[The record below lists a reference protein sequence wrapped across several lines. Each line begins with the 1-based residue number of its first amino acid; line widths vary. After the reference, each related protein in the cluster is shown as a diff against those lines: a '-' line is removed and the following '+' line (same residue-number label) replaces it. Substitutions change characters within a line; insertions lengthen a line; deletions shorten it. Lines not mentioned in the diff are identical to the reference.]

1 MFTEVEAARLLYLD
15 GLLAQAELHLS
26 RARDAEARI
35 LALGRGAPPPGES
48 SHGIEAGARPSGAGL
63 PRRELWNQLRAAAR
77 AHRRLARRAW
87 MERMGLDRPG
97 RRAAA
102 AAATLAL
109 LGALGAGVWHI
120 RTTYVPP
127 PLPSNLVLP
136 LVPTYNTLFVQ
147 YADLQRRME
156 PGTRADARGIRGFAD
171 MATVLLGRVRRDR
184 SMEISLDATNAY
196 TLRFFSKD
204 QAVAEL
210 SLTATPAVDG
220 LRVERRE
227 VPAGAVKTG
236 YDRID
241 INHDQ
246 GEGLHFMGHLLLGA
260 SLLDAAPDG
269 GIKPPG

>member
-1 MFTEVEAARLLYLD
+1 
-15 GLLAQAELHLS
+15 
-26 RARDAEARI
+26 
-35 LALGRGAPPPGES
+35 
-48 SHGIEAGARPSGAGL
+48 
-63 PRRELWNQLRAAAR
+63 
-77 AHRRLARRAW
+77 